1 MVGAGN
7 VESLTRECM
16 SGLKGETNKFN
27 IKKDK
32 LQTLKV
38 NTHHF
43 INPMKTYKIF
53 FIISNDNECDIGILV
68 ESFLYI
74 LHRNSIVC
82 ELC

>member
-16 SGLKGETNKFN
+16 SGLKGETNKFK

-43 INPMKTYKIF
+43 NNPMKYFSLFQMIM
-53 FIISNDNECDIGILV
+53 NVIL
-68 ESFLYI
+68 EF
-74 LHRNSIVC
+74 
-82 ELC
+82 